1 VTPDPAARTAG
12 AAPPP
17 DQAARDRISHGLDE
31 TVFVQAGA
39 GSGKTRALV
48 DRIVRLVI
56 TGTAGLDAVAA
67 ITFTDKAAAELR
79 DRVRR
84 RLDDELDRALARH
97 DDVTAGRCRAALA
110 ELDSAALGTLHSF
123 AQRLLTEHPVEA
135 GLPPR
140 LDVLD
145 EVASA
150 VAFDDRWSRF
160 LDQLLADPAVERAL
174 LLATA
179 AGVRLAHLRL
189 IALAFNQNW
198 DLADAHAPADAPE
211 VGRWTDELDALLDD
225 IDETCRERDHCCDDD
240 DKLLGQLASLES
252 WARRVRAA
260 SDEFTQLAL
269 LGRDGG
275 RPPARANGRRDNWPG
290 IDVAALK
297 ERYNAFRDRIDG
309 LRRRVADGA
318 VRRLAVD
325 LRRFTL
331 EAARER
337 QVAGELEF
345 HDLLVLARQM
355 LRDRS
360 AGPPVRAVLH
370 RRYRHLLIDEFQDT
384 DPIQVDLAVLIG
396 GTGPVS
402 AGTEWHDID
411 TRDGH
416 LFFVGDPK
424 QSIYRFRRADIS
436 LFLRAAERFGAGG
449 RSLSLTTNFR
459 TGRSVIELVNAVFGE
474 LVREQ
479 RHEGV
484 PSQPAYEALA
494 PRRDD
499 APVGPPVA
507 VLGPEPHD
515 DEPNAAE
522 IRRREAADVAA
533 AVRRV
538 LAEGWQVDRAPH
550 GPAPDWQPARAGD
563 ITILVPTRTSLPAL
577 EDALVAAGISYRAES
592 ASLVYASRLVRDLLM
607 ALRVVDDPTDELAT
621 VAVLR
626 SPLFGCGDDDLYR
639 FRRDHG
645 GSFDHTRPLPAT
657 VAPDDPVA
665 AALTYLHELH
675 RERRWRSPSELADRV
690 VRDRRIL
697 ELGEAEGRAR
707 DLWRRVRFVVDQA
720 RAWTDATNGTLRQY
734 LAWIRQQIAE
744 GARVSEA
751 VLPETDDDAVRIMTI
766 HAAKGLE
773 FPVTIVSGLSTLPM
787 RQRAGA
793 EVLWPPGQPCI
804 IRVGQTVVS
813 EAFEAWKPIDEQM
826 SHDERIRLLYVA
838 CTRAQD
844 HLIVSLHRKTRNEPD
859 TEAKLTSAEL
869 FARALG
875 DRLAALPSVA
885 AVPPTD
891 VRDGEPEPPADVRV
905 DEPAPLAEPPP
916 ADGRDAAPASPADA
930 GDDER
935 SAARDTAAPAD
946 DELVPFDEW
955 RRQRDRALAASERPR
970 TIAATA
976 LTDDGRPD
984 AVHDPGLDKRPRDLD
999 LPPWQK
1005 GRYGSAI
1012 GRAVH
1017 GVMQT
1022 VDLAR
1027 PAGGTGP
1034 DIDDAVAAQAAA
1046 EGVIGH
1052 EAHIRALVHAALASP
1067 TVVEAAGRPHW
1078 RELYVGVPLA
1088 GGRTLE
1094 GYVDLLYRR
1103 PDGLVVADYKTGPA
1117 GVDADLD
1124 PLVERYRLQGAAYA
1138 LAIGDATGDDVVDV
1152 VFVFVTPGGAV
1163 DRRLPDLASAVA
1175 DVRRRAADGDDRLDA
1190 P

>member
-1 VTPDPAARTAG
+1 MTPDPAARTG
-12 AAPPP
+12 GIAPPP

-48 DRIVRLVI
+48 DRIVRLVT

-84 RLDDELDRALARH
+84 RLDDELDRALAGD
-97 DDVTAGRCRAALA
+97 DDVTVGRCRAALA
-110 ELDSAALGTLHSF
+110 ELDSAAIGTLHSF

-140 LDVLD
+140 LEVLD

-179 AGVRLAHLRL
+179 AGVRPAHLRL
-189 IALAFNQNW
+189 VALAFNQNW
-198 DLADAHAPADAPE
+198 DLADAYAPAEAPE

-225 IDETCRERDHCCDDD
+225 IDDTCRERDHCCDDD
-240 DKLLGQLASLES
+240 DKLLAQLAALES

-275 RPPARANGRRDNWPG
+275 RPPVRANGRRDNWPG

-297 ERYNAFRDRIDG
+297 ERYNGFRDRIDG
-309 LRRRVADGA
+309 LRRGVADGA

-331 EAARER
+331 EAANER
-337 QVAGELEF
+337 RVAGELEF

-355 LRDRS
+355 LRDPS
-360 AGPPVRAVLH
+360 GGPQVRAMLH

-384 DPIQVDLAVLIG
+384 DPIQVDLAVLIA

-402 AGTEWHDID
+402 AGTEWHHID

-459 TGRSVIELVNAVFGE
+459 TGRAVIELVNAVFGE

-494 PRRDD
+494 PRRGD

-515 DEPNAAE
+515 DEPNADE

-533 AVRRV
+533 AVGRV
-538 LAEGWQVDRAPH
+538 LGEGWQVDRAPH

-563 ITILVPTRTSLPAL
+563 ITVLVPTRTSLPAL

-621 VAVLR
+621 VSVLR

-645 GSFDHTRPLPAT
+645 GSFDHTRPLPTT

-734 LAWIRQQIAE
+734 LAWIRQQTAE

-804 IRVGQTVVS
+804 IRVGRTVVS

-875 DRLAALPSVA
+875 DRLPALPSIA
-885 AVPPTD
+885 
-891 VRDGEPEPPADVRV
+891 
-905 DEPAPLAEPPP
+905 AEPPVP
-916 ADGRDAAPASPADA
+916 PPHDAV
-930 GDDER
+930 G
-935 SAARDTAAPAD
+935 DTAAAPDIAASDD
-946 DELVPFDEW
+946 DELMPFDEW
-955 RRQRDRALAASERPR
+955 RRQRDQALAASERPR

-1022 VDLAR
+1022 VDLAV
-1027 PAGGTGP
+1027 PAGGP
-1034 DIDDAVAAQAAA
+1034 SREIDDAIAAQAAA

-1052 EAHIRALVHAALASP
+1052 EPHIRSLVEAALASP
-1067 TVVEAAGRPHW
+1067 TVVEAAGSPHW

-1103 PDGLVVADYKTGPA
+1103 PDGLVVVDYKTGPA
-1117 GVDADLD
+1117 GVDTDLD

-1138 LAIGDATGDDVVDV
+1138 LAIGEATGDPVVDM
-1152 VFVFVTPGGAV
+1152 VFVFLTPGGAV
-1163 DRRLPDLASAVA
+1163 DRALPDLAVAVA
-1175 DVRRRAADGDDRLDA
+1175 DVRRRAADGDDRLNA